1 MTFDRWWSRRDF
13 LKQAGAMSS
22 LLLLGGCESCRDQI
36 ANRPT
41 RRNISNLT
49 ANDPI
54 IQAFKDGVQA
64 MKNLPAGNPRSW
76 TSQAQIH
83 FDHCPHGNWWFL
95 PWHRGYLWYFEEII
109 RKLSGHA
116 EFALPYWNWTT
127 GPSIPSHFWG
137 NGNPLLNTT
146 RFVSQTD
153 QADPSWVGATVIDD
167 ILDLTNFFTFAS
179 GAATMQR
186 ERSTSGMLEST
197 PHNNIHGWVG
207 GDMGAFHSPLDPV
220 FWCHHNMCDCLWN
233 EWNVTRGN
241 ANTNDQS
248 WYDLHF
254 TEFVDGDGN
263 PVDITAGI
271 TVLFTVFNYQ
281 FEPCGPTHIESR
293 IRDRAALEAFLK
305 AGAPV
310 RLDLGERLDL
320 QRSVVAEVGKPILS
334 AAKLSRQQFTPALE
348 AGGGRALLLT
358 IDGVDLP
365 PRSDY
370 FVRVFLGKPD
380 AGPGTPITDPHY
392 AGSFGFFNDPMMAN
406 MPGMGDAKAKFLV
419 DMSGTLRRLNQAGS
433 LPAEGIDVTL
443 VPVPYE
449 KRDPAGQRLII
460 DRLAL
465 SVAQVK

>member
-1 MTFDRWWSRRDF
+1 MMPDNWWSRRDF

-22 LLLLGGCESCRDQI
+22 LLLLGGCESCRDRI

-41 RRNISNLT
+41 RRNISTLA

-64 MKNLPAGNPRSW
+64 MKNLPANNPRSW
-76 TSQAQIH
+76 ASQAQIH

-109 RKLSGHA
+109 RTLSGHA

-127 GPSIPSHFWG
+127 NPSIPSHFWG

-153 QADPSWVGATVIDD
+153 QADPSWVGATVIDG

-186 ERSTSGMLEST
+186 ERTTSGMLEST

-241 ANTNDQS
+241 ANTNDQA

-254 TEFVDGDGN
+254 TEFVDGTGN
-263 PVDITAGI
+263 PVDITAGV
-271 TVLFTVFNYQ
+271 TVLFPAFNYQ
-281 FEPCGPTHIESR
+281 FEPCGPTHVESR

-310 RLDLGERLDL
+310 RLEFGERLEL
-320 QRSVVAEVGKPILS
+320 QRAITSEVGKPVIS
-334 AAKLSRQQFTPALE
+334 AAKLGRQQVAPALDS
-348 AGGGRALLLT
+348 ASGRALLLT

-365 PRSDY
+365 QRSEF
-370 FVRVFLGKPD
+370 FVRVFLGKSD
-380 AGPGTPITDPHY
+380 AGPDTPISDPHY

-406 MPGMGDAKAKFLV
+406 MPGMGEMKGRFLV
-419 DMSGTLRRLNQAGS
+419 DLSGTLRRLNTAGS
-433 LPAEGIDVTL
+433 LAADGVDVTL

-449 KRDPAGQRLII
+449 RRNPVGQRLTIET
-460 DRLAL
+460 LAL